1 VAAALTRLDD
11 GCRGAGPMFKPKRL
25 APIVKALE
33 GTGHAGNEIPRE
45 YAEASL
51 KALREGAKE
60 NEGSATNVRVVV
72 DATSSEAGGLNLHY
86 VVVDREGTL
95 CAMSVYGLED
105 GAVRHSSTLTL
116 LSPCVRDVDATFEGR
131 RFTFRLIRVDLP
143 KQILVGGAMP
153 VGRIARPRLASTNL

>member
-1 VAAALTRLDD
+1 MTRLDD

-105 GAVRHSSTLTL
+105 GAV
-116 LSPCVRDVDATFEGR
+116 
-131 RFTFRLIRVDLP
+131 
-143 KQILVGGAMP
+143 
-153 VGRIARPRLASTNL
+153 TNLRVLSNTTDDKRFGKCLMRKFEEVTFPRGLNAEVELHLDHHCSVSLVL

>member
-1 VAAALTRLDD
+1 MAAALTRLDD

-33 GTGHAGNEIPRE
+33 VTVHAGNEIPRE

-72 DATSSEAGGLNLHY
+72 DLSSRPMAPVFGPATKTSAVGYWRSGRKA
-86 VVVDREGTL
+86 
-95 CAMSVYGLED
+95 
-105 GAVRHSSTLTL
+105 AVRPPPAACL
-116 LSPCVRDVDATFEGR
+116 
-131 RFTFRLIRVDLP
+131 
-143 KQILVGGAMP
+143 
-153 VGRIARPRLASTNL
+153 